1 MSQQIPAL
9 PPPARADGPSGRPF
23 KDGDAPPGGFAEVL
37 GAAETAT
44 SPPTP
49 GTRPAR
55 TAHAEGTKAEGDSS
69 GPKHPA
75 SRKRAA
81 TDAADELA
89 AAAGVDATL
98 TAAPAPNVRAA
109 GKVRHI
115 ATATEE
121 TGGPIRSA
129 SAHATPGAASRRRV
143 PATDQAPG
151 QLPVKAPAAAGQVA
165 AAGIRPQSRVT
176 PAAAAATLKP
186 QSDDEAMRPIRDG
199 RITQPAPPTI
209 RSGGRRV
216 RPTHPRHRLDGIPVR
231 ALKDDAGRPLRDV
244 ASRTTALGSA
254 LRHQTAPSAT
264 PAAATTIAPAATSA
278 PAHRTASDTP
288 RAAARPPQV
297 RVHELAESMHAI
309 VKVANRRGTAA
320 ARITLRPAELGGV
333 QVQLRSHAGGVSASL
348 TAETRAGAE
357 ALGVSYGEL
366 RRSLEAQGIVV
377 HTIDVQF
384 AGNGLGPDGRGER
397 WQSLAQQMAGA
408 VQNDDDDQDET
419 TIEPSQLPDSGAQI
433 DVLA

>member
-9 PPPARADGPSGRPF
+9 PPPARADGPSARPS

-55 TAHAEGTKAEGDSS
+55 TAHAERTKAEGDSS
-69 GPKHPA
+69 GHKHPA
-75 SRKRAA
+75 SRTRAA

-89 AAAGVDATL
+89 AAVVADPATS
-98 TAAPAPNVRAA
+98 AAPAADARPAA
-109 GKVRHI
+109 KGRRS

-121 TGGPIRSA
+121 TGRPLRAPAAQVAQAAPAVGEPA
-129 SAHATPGAASRRRV
+129 AAPQGTPVR
-143 PATDQAPG
+143 PA
-151 QLPVKAPAAAGQVA
+151 VKAPAPAGQVA
-165 AAGIRPQSRVT
+165 TTNTRPPP
-176 PAAAAATLKP
+176 PAAK
-186 QSDDEAMRPIRDG
+186 
-199 RITQPAPPTI
+199 
-209 RSGGRRV
+209 SGGHRV
-216 RPTHPRHRLDGIPVR
+216 RPSQPRHRLNHVPIR
-231 ALKDDAGRPLRDV
+231 APKDDLERPLREF
-244 ASRTTALGSA
+244 APRTTAAGST
-254 LRHQTAPSAT
+254 LPHRTAPIAA
-264 PAAATTIAPAATSA
+264 PAAATTIAPAATTA
-278 PAHRTASDTP
+278 PAHRAGPDTP
-288 RAAARPPQV
+288 RASVRPPQV

-384 AGNGLGPDGRGER
+384 TGGGLGPDGRGER